1 MNIDKLKIAVK
12 ANNIEWRK
20 HVFQRMLERNIE
32 RADVKRVIIDGELI
46 ENYEDDKP
54 FPSALFFKIINNRPL
69 HALVAFDEELNKTY
83 IITSYEPNLEIFE
96 SDYKTR
102 KKK

>member
-1 MNIDKLKIAVK
+1 MDIDKLKIAVK

-69 HALVAFDEELNKTY
+69 HALVAFDEEQNKIY

>member
-1 MNIDKLKIAVK
+1 MEETRL
-12 ANNIEWRK
+12 
-20 HVFQRMLERNIE
+20 QRMLERNIE
-32 RADVKRVIIDGELI
+32 REDIKRVIMEGEII
-46 ENYEDDKP
+46 EYYEDDKP

-69 HALVAFDEELNKTY
+69 HTLSAFDEEQNKVY